1 MKENITSYI
10 LTRLSR
16 AASEDDVIYSVCQ
29 KTGLRWENAQTLVEQ
44 VKNEHLAEIEARQ
57 IPLRSLIS
65 FVFYILGIVL
75 TLGPLVYLWVILD
88 VTSTFLVFI
97 SGGPDT
103 NAETALK
110 LFESRCALLGWFEL
124 PSIIFTTL
132 VGVGIINVNLRYM
145 TGIWEEL
152 FRRWKVIE

>member
-29 KTGLRWENAQTLVEQ
+29 KTGLGWENALALVEQ

-57 IPLRSLIS
+57 IPLKSLIS
-65 FVFYILGIVL
+65 FVFYILGTVL
-75 TLGPLVYLWVILD
+75 TLGPLVYLWIILD

-103 NAETALK
+103 NVETALK
-110 LFESRCALLGWFEL
+110 LFRSRCALLGWFEL

-152 FRRWKVIE
+152 FRRWKAIE